1 MMSEVTV
8 HVGGHVTLLFSVH
21 SKPLLARNQ
30 GSKGAG
36 FCLEDGVLSTVRILP
51 KGSDMITVTSMDGSP
66 FVEGEQLYLEML
78 NAFRELFSVES
89 SVGIDVQ
96 LELPVSQGFGMSAAG
111 LFATSLALGE
121 LFDRGDEGQLA
132 RLAHRIERK
141 FSGGLGDIL
150 GLWAGG
156 CELRVNPGSPPF
168 PGKAYG
174 FDVGC
179 PAILVWDPEGEKH
192 TSDYIDNPEW
202 KMKITEAG
210 DSAVERLEKFD
221 WNPSVWSSLLEEA
234 DRFALESGLLDE
246 SARANLFSTVQEYSD
261 DTMSCHLCM
270 LGTSLI
276 VVPRNLQ
283 PDFDTSELA
292 QRLRALGLGVRET
305 ILQ

>member
-1 MMSEVTV
+1 MSEVTV
-8 HVGGHVTLLFSVH
+8 QVGGHVTLLFSVH

-66 FVEGEQLYLEML
+66 FAEGEQLYLEML
-78 NAFRELFSVES
+78 NAFRELFSIES

-156 CELRVNPGSPPF
+156 CELRVTPGSPPF

-210 DSAVERLEKFD
+210 DSAVERLERFD
-221 WNPSVWSSLLEEA
+221 WNLNVWSSLLEEA

-283 PDFDTSELA
+283 SDFDTSELA

>member
-1 MMSEVTV
+1 M
-8 HVGGHVTLLFSVH
+8 TLLFSVH
-21 SKPLLARNQ
+21 SKSLLARNQ

-36 FCLEDGVLSTVRILP
+36 FCLEDGVLSTVKILN
-51 KGSDMITVTSMDGSP
+51 KGPDKITVTSMDGSL
-66 FVEGEQLYLEML
+66 FEKGEQLYLEML
-78 NAFRELFSVES
+78 NSFREVFKIES
-89 SVGIDVQ
+89 AVSIDVQ

-111 LFATSLALGE
+111 LLATSLALGE

-156 CELRVNPGSPPF
+156 CELRVNPGSPPS

-192 TSDYIDNPEW
+192 TSDYIDDPDW
-202 KMKITEAG
+202 KMKITKAGEA
-210 DSAVERLEKFD
+210 AVARLERLD
-221 WNPSVWSSLLEEA
+221 WNLGVWDKLLEEA

-246 SARANLFSTVQEYSD
+246 RARANLLNAVVEHSD
-261 DTMSCHLCM
+261 ETMSCHLCM

-283 PDFDTSELA
+283 LDFDTSELA
-292 QRLRALGLGVRET
+292 QKLRALGLGVRET

>member
-1 MMSEVTV
+1 
-8 HVGGHVTLLFSVH
+8 VTLLFSVH
-21 SKPLLARNQ
+21 SKSLLARNQ

-36 FCLEDGVLSTVRILP
+36 FCLEDGVLSTVKILN
-51 KGSDMITVTSMDGSP
+51 KGPDKITVTSMDGSL
-66 FVEGEQLYLEML
+66 FEKGEQLYLEML
-78 NAFRELFSVES
+78 NSFREVFKIES
-89 SVGIDVQ
+89 AVSIDVQ

-111 LFATSLALGE
+111 LLATSLALGE

-156 CELRVNPGSPPF
+156 CELRVNPGSPPS

-192 TSDYIDNPEW
+192 TSDYIDDPDW
-202 KMKITEAG
+202 KMKITKAGEA
-210 DSAVERLEKFD
+210 AVARLERLD
-221 WNPSVWSSLLEEA
+221 WNLGVWDKLLEEA

-246 SARANLFSTVQEYSD
+246 RARANLLNAVVEHSD
-261 DTMSCHLCM
+261 ETMSCHLCM

-283 PDFDTSELA
+283 LDFDTSELA
-292 QRLRALGLGVRET
+292 QKLRALGLGVRET

>member
-1 MMSEVTV
+1 M
-8 HVGGHVTLLFSVH
+8 TLLFSVH
-21 SKPLLARNQ
+21 SKSLLARNQ

-36 FCLEDGVLSTVRILP
+36 FCLEDGVLSTVKILN
-51 KGSDMITVTSMDGSP
+51 KGPDKITVTSMDGSL
-66 FVEGEQLYLEML
+66 FEKGEQLYLEML
-78 NAFRELFSVES
+78 NSFREVFKIES
-89 SVGIDVQ
+89 AVSIDVQ

-111 LFATSLALGE
+111 LLATSLALGE

-156 CELRVNPGSPPF
+156 CELRVNPGSPPS

-192 TSDYIDNPEW
+192 TSDYIDDPDW
-202 KMKITEAG
+202 KTKITKAGEA
-210 DSAVERLEKFD
+210 AVARLERLD
-221 WNPSVWSSLLEEA
+221 WNLGVWDKLLEEA

-246 SARANLFSTVQEYSD
+246 RARANLLNAVVEHSD
-261 DTMSCHLCM
+261 ETMSCHLCM

-283 PDFDTSELA
+283 LDFDTSELA
-292 QRLRALGLGVRET
+292 QKLRALGLGVRET